1 MGRIPPRLR
10 SLSRPFWW
18 AGGLLAAWGLWWLGW
33 TLSLFVFPLPR
44 AFLEMDYSVLHLD
57 RMGGLA
63 RIDLSPKEKYRVRL
77 QLSDFS
83 PGLTRGFI
91 LYEDRHF
98 YRHPGVNPFSL
109 ARALSANL
117 RHRRILMGGSTLS
130 MQIAKLME
138 PKPRTLGGKLIE
150 IVRAFQ
156 LERAYSK
163 NQLLEIYL
171 NSVPLG
177 GNIEGV
183 GAASFLYFGKPPA
196 SLSPAES
203 ALLVGLPKS
212 PALFRP
218 DRRPGPARAQRE
230 KVLRRIG
237 PGLGLSP
244 SVLRAAIE
252 APLPQSRFINPHR
265 FPHLIERSR
274 RAGSGWV
281 RRYALD
287 PALQDFCED
296 RLRLASRRLRRQGV
310 FNGAILVVDNRSR
323 DVLAYVGS
331 PDFSDKEHGGQVNGA
346 AALRSPGSTLKP
358 FLYARAME
366 EGLITPRRLVFDME
380 RNYDGYEPA
389 NFERHAWGPLTA
401 EDALAYSLNNPAV
414 DLEWRLGRRGLAGFL
429 GETRLFGN
437 RLARNDPGLSV
448 TLGAFPMSLEE
459 LTTLYA
465 ALADGGRLRPLRFLS
480 GIPAGEGR
488 SVLSPE
494 AAFLTIGMMARLFR
508 PDLPQSWE
516 FTPNRGK
523 FAYKTG
529 TSFGLRDAWSVGL
542 TPDYT
547 VGVWFGNVNARG
559 SSALVGSRAAAP
571 LLTEIMNELTRYR
584 DAWFTRPDGVRTRS
598 VCSVSGEPVGPHC
611 PTSLQDLYIPGR
623 SDESLCGLHVE
634 AVVEKKTG
642 FETCRECRT
651 GPRSA
656 YRRRVITLWPPEV
669 ASFLRSQGK
678 ASAPLPKH
686 HPACPAL
693 ERTGGLR
700 IESPRA
706 GGSYQVTEAL
716 RRGRQKLPLR
726 AASQRG
732 DEPVYWYMD
741 GALLGRARP
750 DETLFVDPWPGSH
763 RVAVADSRGRLDQ
776 VDFVVRP

>member
-1 MGRIPPRLR
+1 MGRIPSRLR
-10 SLSRPFWW
+10 GLPRPLWW
-18 AGGLLAAWGLWWLGW
+18 AGGIFAAWGVWRLGW
-33 TLSLFVFPLPR
+33 ALSLAVFPLPR
-44 AFLEMDYSVLHLD
+44 GFLETDYSVLHLD
-57 RMGGLA
+57 RKGGLA
-63 RIDLSPKEKYRVRL
+63 RIDLSPAEKYRVKLRL
-77 QLSDFS
+77 ADFS
-83 PGLTRGFI
+83 PVLTRGFL

-98 YRHPGVNPFSL
+98 YHHPGVNPVAL
-109 ARALSANL
+109 GRALSANL
-117 RHRRILMGGSTLS
+117 RHRRVLMGGSTIS

-138 PKPRTLGGKLIE
+138 PKPRTLGAKVVE
-150 IVRAFQ
+150 IFRALQ
-156 LERAYSK
+156 LEQAYSK
-163 NQLLEIYL
+163 DELLEIYL

-196 SLSPAES
+196 SLSAAES

-237 PGLGLSP
+237 PGVGLSP
-244 SVLRAAIE
+244 SALLAAME
-252 APLPQSRFINPHR
+252 APLPQKRFVNPHR
-265 FPHLIERSR
+265 FPHLLERSR
-274 RAGSGWV
+274 RAAGGWV
-281 RRYALD
+281 RRYHVD

-296 RLRLASRRLRRQGV
+296 RLRQASRRLRRQGV
-310 FNGAILVVDNRSR
+310 FNGAVLVVDNRSR

-331 PDFSDKEHGGQVNGA
+331 PDFDDTEHGGQVNGA

-366 EGLITPRRLVFDME
+366 EGLITPRRLVYDIE

-401 EDALAYSLNNPAV
+401 EDALAYSLNTPAV

-480 GIPAGEGR
+480 GSPAGDGR
-488 SVLSPE
+488 SVLSQE
-494 AAFLTIGMMARLFR
+494 AAALTIGMMARLFR

-516 FTPNRGK
+516 FTANRGK

-529 TSFGLRDAWSVGL
+529 TSFGLRDAWSVGF

-584 DAWFTRPDGVRTRS
+584 DVWFTRPAGVRTRS
-598 VCSVSGEPVGPHC
+598 VCSVSGEPVGPFC
-611 PTSLQDLYIPGR
+611 PASVPDVYIPGH

-634 AVVEKKTG
+634 AVVDKKG

-651 GPRSA
+651 GARSA
-656 YRRRVITLWPPEV
+656 YRRKVITLWPPEV
-669 ASFLRSQGK
+669 AAFLRSQGK
-678 ASAPLPKH
+678 ALAPLPPH
-686 HPACPAL
+686 NPACPVL
-693 ERTGGLR
+693 EREGGLR
-700 IESPRA
+700 IEIPRA

-732 DEPVYWYMD
+732 DGPVYWYLD
-741 GALLGRARP
+741 GALLGRAGP

-776 VDFVVRP
+776 VEFVVRP